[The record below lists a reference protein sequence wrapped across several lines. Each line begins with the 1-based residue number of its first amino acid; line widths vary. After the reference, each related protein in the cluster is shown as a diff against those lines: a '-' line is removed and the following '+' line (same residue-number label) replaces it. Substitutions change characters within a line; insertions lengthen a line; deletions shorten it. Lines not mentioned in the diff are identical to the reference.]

1 MSALL
6 TCEGLVSCQ
15 VAAIQQVQ
23 VAGKRQV
30 LAEAAAVQ
38 CIACQLCQIYV
49 SKFSCQ
55 ILLPIASAVWHI
67 GQGSLNAPT
76 PPQ

>member
-1 MSALL
+1 MMTYSCNKQHATEETRSALL

-30 LAEAAAVQ
+30 LAEAAAGQ
-38 CIACQLCQIYV
+38 YIACQLCQIHV
-49 SKFSCQ
+49 SK
-55 ILLPIASAVWHI
+55 
-67 GQGSLNAPT
+67 
-76 PPQ
+76 